1 MSTVFK
7 IILYLGVIVGLAGFA
22 LGSFANEQIVK
33 DAAAAVGGFDTLKTY
48 LSFGGLGLIVIGLIG
63 RSATR
68 KPQVEWK

>member
-7 IILYLGVIVGLAGFA
+7 IILYVGVLVGLAGFA
-22 LGSFANEQIVK
+22 VGSFTNEQVVK
-33 DAAAAVGGFDTLKTY
+33 DAAAAVGGFDTLQTY

-68 KPQVEWK
+68 KTEVEWK